1 MLRSHAQQA
10 RAAAPTCVQ
19 QVEAAGVAGALAR
32 GLKVVGRRQPALPLA
47 QLLQLLSRACMLVYG
62 MRQCACM
69 RGSGQHNAETCTP
82 LLAGSP
88 LQQTYYGLGNRQ
100 KYTKQVFACR
110 STCTG
115 PFGCGPRRLCSLGHN
130 IALPQQPACCHL
142 PLHHARVA
150 MDEVSAQPRSLQC
163 STKKYKTISR
173 WRC

>member
-69 RGSGQHNAETCTP
+69 RGQGSTMPRHALPC
-82 LLAGSP
+82 LLA
-88 LQQTYYGLGNRQ
+88 
-100 KYTKQVFACR
+100 A
-110 STCTG
+110 
-115 PFGCGPRRLCSLGHN
+115 LCSRLIMGLAIGRN
-130 IALPQQPACCHL
+130 IPSRCLHAAAPAQGPLAVAPPALQPRPQHRPPQQPACCHL